1 METFKRTDIRK
12 HGFGVYIIKIRL
24 ENFQSC
30 TKVLPL
36 LHIRT
41 YIEGFRSKIMKIMLI
56 LPEYNSRIK
65 VYLPLT
71 VQSK

>member
-1 METFKRTDIRK
+1 MKNFKRTDIRK
-12 HGFGVYIIKIRL
+12 HGFGVYIIKIRR
-24 ENFQSC
+24 EDSQSC

-36 LHIRT
+36 LDIRT
-41 YIEGFRSKIMKIMLI
+41 HIEGFRSIMKIMLI